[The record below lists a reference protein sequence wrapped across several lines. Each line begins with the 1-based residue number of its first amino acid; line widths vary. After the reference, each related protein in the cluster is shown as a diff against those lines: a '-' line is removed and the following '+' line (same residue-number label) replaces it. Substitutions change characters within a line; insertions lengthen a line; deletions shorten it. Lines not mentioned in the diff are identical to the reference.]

1 MSPRCFG
8 MSAAGCENRCVKN
21 SEKIKNFMRD
31 FFRFLCDT
39 INIASME
46 NMDEPANGEVTAFD
60 EKE

>member
-1 MSPRCFG
+1 
-8 MSAAGCENRCVKN
+8 
-21 SEKIKNFMRD
+21 MRD

-46 NMDEPANGEVTAFD
+46 NMDGPTCGKVTAFD